1 MVGSTSKRVLVVV
14 NAAARGGAEEL
25 AGDVA
30 QRCGRWAGEVVTAR
44 PRDREGAPHEVARL
58 VCDEGPWDAVVAVGG
73 DGTIRAVA
81 EGLARALGR
90 FPGRGAEPAAGRA
103 APPAMLVV
111 PGGTGNS
118 MYRALWADRPWPEVV
133 DEALGGGACT
143 RDFDL
148 LRIVESGAAV
158 LLGASAGLLAD
169 AVRIAEGLTEL
180 NGRQRYEVAAV
191 TALGDSEPFDSRVT
205 LGGSVLHE
213 GPTTLVVVGGARHR
227 AGTFQLLPRSVL
239 DDGLLDVCVVG
250 GMAPDAFAELA
261 GAVVAGEHLDR
272 PGVAYGT
279 GRSVTVERLDG
290 APLGF
295 EHDGDLWTGD
305 DRSLTVEVVPAAVP
319 VYAPRQPVAG

>member
-1 MVGSTSKRVLVVV
+1 MGSTSERVLVVV
-14 NAAARGGAEEL
+14 NPAARGGADDL
-25 AGDVA
+25 AGEVA
-30 QRCGRWAGEVVTAR
+30 QRCERWAGEVVTAR
-44 PRDREGAPHEVARL
+44 PRGRDGAPREVARL
-58 VCDEGPWDAVVAVGG
+58 VCDEGPWSAVVAVGG

-81 EGLARALGR
+81 EGVARALGR
-90 FPGRGAEPAAGRA
+90 FPGPGSTAERVAR
-103 APPAMLVV
+103 PAMLVI

-133 DEALGGGACT
+133 DEALGGDACV
-143 RDFDL
+143 RDLDL
-148 LRIVESGAAV
+148 LHVVESGAAV

-169 AVRIAEGLTEL
+169 AVRVAEGLTEL
-180 NGRQRYEVAAV
+180 SGRQRYEVAAV
-191 TALGDSEPFDSRVT
+191 TALGDSEPFDARVT
-205 LGGSVLHE
+205 LDGAVLHE

-239 DDGLLDVCVVG
+239 DDGRLDVCVVG

-261 GAVVAGEHLDR
+261 GAVVAGEHLGR

-295 EHDGDLWTGD
+295 EHDGDLWTRD
-305 DRSLTVEVVPAAVP
+305 DRSLTVEIVPGALP
-319 VYAPRQPVAG
+319 VFAPLQPVAG